1 MATHTIG
8 LTKTFE
14 AAADYSAKQYFIV
27 WVANGVATL
36 ADDAD
41 QPGESI
47 MGAIMN
53 KPQAAAGAAVE
64 VAMPHGGGTAKVK
77 CGGSVSAGDQ
87 LTTDSAGK
95 AVTTTTSDDYVFGLA
110 LQDGDANDVIEY
122 VPCFD
127 IVD

>member
-1 MATHTIG
+1 MATQTIG
-8 LTKTFE
+8 LTRTFQS
-14 AAADYSAKQYFIV
+14 AGDYSEKQYFIA
-27 WVANGVATL
+27 WVANGIATL

-41 QPGESI
+41 VPGENI

-53 KPQAAAGAAVE
+53 KPQAATGANVE

-77 CGGSVSAGDQ
+77 CGGTIAAGDQ
-87 LTTDSAGK
+87 LTCDSAGK
-95 AVTTTTSDDYVFGLA
+95 AVATTTSDDYVFGLA
-110 LQDGDANDVIEY
+110 LEDGDANDVIEY

>member
-1 MATHTIG
+1 MATQTLG
-8 LTKTFE
+8 LTRTFE
-14 AAADYSAKQYFIV
+14 TAADYSEKQYFIV
-27 WVANGVATL
+27 WVANGLATL

-41 QPGESI
+41 VPGENI

-53 KPQAAAGAAVE
+53 KPQAGAGANVE

-77 CGGSVSAGDQ
+77 LGGSVSAGDQ

-95 AVTTTTSDDYVFGLA
+95 AIVTTTSDDYVFGLA

>member
-1 MATHTIG
+1 MATTTQG
-8 LTKTFE
+8 LTKTFKS
-14 AAADYSAKQYFIV
+14 AADYSDKQFYIA

-41 QPGESI
+41 VPGENI
-47 MGAIMN
+47 MGAIQN
-53 KPQAAAGAAVE
+53 SPQAGADMPIE
-64 VAMPHGGGTAKVK
+64 VALPHGGGTSKVIA
-77 CGGSVSAGDQ
+77 GGSISAGDQ

-95 AVTTTTSDDYVFGLA
+95 AVVTTTSDDYVFGLA
-110 LQDGDANDVIEY
+110 LEDADASDIFEY